1 MNLRFCQLYFRR
13 FSLRHARRSPFGTLA
28 LLAIVALGVAVFFSV
43 RLANRAAVSGFELFT
58 TVVSGE
64 PDFTLNTAF
73 GPVPVAELPRLRQ
86 ALGELPVHLIPLLE
100 GTATVT
106 NPNADESSLNAD
118 QLTVVGVDLLAV
130 RNLFYARD
138 GASPLTP
145 AQTSPKNA
153 QLGVSEG
160 AFITRALATSRNLN
174 EGDRFPVIIGDRPVA
189 LRVQGVVDPSELQP
203 GEKRPLIIMD
213 LPALQA
219 LMGQPDVVDRVEV
232 VVPQGKQQ
240 ESILAAIPDR
250 LRAFEAEGWQIQAS
264 GEARESA
271 ATMSAAF
278 QMNLSILSALSV
290 VVGLYLILQAMEA
303 AVVRRRAEIGIL
315 LSLGVEPRWIQ
326 RAWWVE
332 TAALGFV
339 GSGLG
344 LLLGWGMAQLTVR
357 AIAQTVNALYVNTTA
372 TAAAWHHGEAA
383 LAFGIGFTACLA
395 AGFLPARDAARSQPA
410 QTMRQGVRT
419 PGIKLLDHPA
429 WGLGLL
435 MFGGVFSQLPAIV
448 LASGINF
455 PLAGYLAAVCWL
467 LAIAILSGQ
476 LFRFVPIVFRGWSA
490 RSAAGR
496 VAISRFLAPT
506 GRHKLTTAGLVVAV
520 GMAAGMDI
528 LIHSF
533 ERTVTSWI
541 GRSLQA
547 DVYVAVRGV
556 ENASNRNKISE
567 TTWQELLA
575 HPGVESADIGHI
587 SPIIIQGMPS
597 FLAGLRT
604 GSSDFRDNLVWV
616 EKPSEKAAS
625 DWFGTPV
632 LVSESFSN
640 RYRLNRG
647 ESLTIRVGGKDRK
660 LEIEAVFADYGNE
673 RGAIIADGETVTGWT
688 GDRRA
693 LNFAA
698 RLKPGV
704 EVEALV
710 AEWGRTYPALAVRS
724 NRDLREEVLRIF
736 AQTFSVTYA
745 LKAIG
750 IFVAVTGL
758 GLALLS
764 LLIERRRE
772 LITLRELGFRRKEL
786 AASLRAEGLL
796 MTVCGL
802 IGGLTLSLML
812 GYLLIFVINKQS
824 FGWTL
829 AYAIPVR
836 GLLLLSAGILV
847 TAGLTAEAIG
857 RWGARLPGEK
867 EE

>member
-1 MNLRFCQLYFRR
+1 MTRGFYRLYFGR
-13 FSLRHARRSPFGTLA
+13 FSLRHARRSPLATSA

-43 RLANRAAVSGFELFT
+43 RLANRAAVSGFSLFT
-58 TVVSGE
+58 NVVSGE

-73 GPVPVAELPRLRQ
+73 GPVPVAELPHLRA
-86 ALGELPVHLIPLLE
+86 ALGDLPVHLLPILE
-100 GTATVT
+100 GTASLTDSKADGALSASQVTVI
-106 NPNADESSLNAD
+106 
-118 QLTVVGVDLLAV
+118 GVDLIAV
-130 RNLFYARD
+130 QNLFYAR
-138 GASPLTP
+138 GSASPVSP
-145 AQTSPKNA
+145 AQASPTGA
-153 QLGVSEG
+153 QLGVKEN
-160 AFITRALATSRNLN
+160 AYITRALAESRKLR
-174 EGDRFPVIIGDRPVA
+174 EGDPFPVILGDRPVS
-189 LRVQGVVDPSELQP
+189 LNIQGVVDPGELQA
-203 GEKRPLIIMD
+203 GENRPLIIMD

-219 LMGQPDVVDRVEV
+219 LMGQPKAVDRVEL
-232 VVPQGKQQ
+232 VVPEGEEQAA
-240 ESILAAIPDR
+240 IRAAIPQR
-250 LRAFEAEGWQIQAS
+250 LEAFEAAGWQVHES
-264 GEARESA
+264 GEARRSA

-278 QMNLSILSALSV
+278 EMNLTILSALSV

-303 AVVRRRAEIGIL
+303 AVVKRRDEIGVL
-315 LSLGVEPRWIQ
+315 LSLGVEPKSIE
-326 RAWWVE
+326 RAWWLESAV
-332 TAALGFV
+332 LGAV

-344 LLLGWGMAQLTVR
+344 LVLGWGMAQLTVR

-383 LAFGIGFTACLA
+383 LAFGIGLSACLA
-395 AGFLPARDAARSQPA
+395 AGFLPARDAARSKPA
-410 QTMRQGVRT
+410 QTMRQGARS
-419 PGIKLLDHPA
+419 PGIKLLDHPG

-435 MFGGVFSQLPAIV
+435 LLGGVCSQLPPIA

-455 PLAGYLAAVCWL
+455 PLGGYLAAICWL
-467 LAIAILSGQ
+467 LAVAILSGL
-476 LFRFVPIVFRGWSA
+476 LFRVVPRVFRAWSR

-496 VAISRFLAPT
+496 VAISRFREPT

-541 GRSLQA
+541 GHNLQA

-556 ENASNRNKISE
+556 ENASNKNKISE
-567 TTWQELLA
+567 ATWQALRA
-575 HPGVESADIGHI
+575 HPSVASADVGHI
-587 SPIIIQGMPS
+587 SPITIRGKAS

-616 EKPSEKAAS
+616 EAPVGESGAGGQK
-625 DWFGTPV
+625 TPV

-640 RYRLNRG
+640 RYALKRG
-647 ESLTIRVGGKDRK
+647 DSLTIRVGGAERP
-660 LEIEAVFADYGNE
+660 LAIEGVFADYGNE
-673 RGAIIADGETVTGWT
+673 RGAIFADGETVTQWT

-704 EVEALV
+704 DIEAVV
-710 AEWGRTYPALAVRS
+710 AEWGREYPALAVRS
-724 NRDLREEVLRIF
+724 NRELRQEVLRIF
-736 AQTFSVTYA
+736 GQTFSVTYA

-750 IFVAVTGL
+750 IFVAITGL
-758 GLALLS
+758 GLALVS
-764 LLIERRRE
+764 LLLERRRE
-772 LITLRELGFRRKEL
+772 LFTLRELGFRVQEL
-786 AASLRAEGLL
+786 AASLRAEGLV
-796 MTVCGL
+796 MAVCGL
-802 IGGLTLSLML
+802 VGGLCLSLLL

-829 AYAIPVR
+829 AYDIPVG
-836 GLLLLSAGILV
+836 GLLALSAGILV
-847 TAGLTAEAIG
+847 TAGVTSEVIG